1 MTTPL
6 FQIPKPIME
15 NMEKLNELVEKY
27 PLDIPVPEAAKL
39 MGMKPECLRA
49 AIDCGTFE
57 LPKMQ
62 GKDLFYKTMKGDLIL
77 IYDRAKKEL
86 IIQTEKNIILKGLE
100 KIQLEGKQIILKA
113 ADQVQVQAN
122 AVQIEAA
129 NISLTGQLSVNG
141 QTSISGET
149 SINGNLSVSGVVSA
163 QNI

>member
-1 MTTPL
+1 
-6 FQIPKPIME
+6 
-15 NMEKLNELVEKY
+15 
-27 PLDIPVPEAAKL
+27 
-39 MGMKPECLRA
+39 
-49 AIDCGTFE
+49 
-57 LPKMQ
+57 MQ
-62 GKDLFYKTMKGDLIL
+62 GKDIFYKTMKGDLIL

-86 IIQTEKNIILKGLE
+86 IIQTEKNIILKGVE

-149 SINGNLSVSGVVSA
+149 SIDGNWSVSGVVSA
-163 QNI
+163 QNN

>member
-1 MTTPL
+1 MVGL
-6 FQIPKPIME
+6 
-15 NMEKLNELVEKY
+15 
-27 PLDIPVPEAAKL
+27 KL
-39 MGMKPECLRA
+39 MSRRQCSNGASQKCFNK
-49 AIDCGTFE
+49 DE

-62 GKDLFYKTMKGDLIL
+62 GKDIFYKTMKGDLIL

-86 IIQTEKNIILKGLE
+86 IIQTEKNIILKGVE

-149 SINGNLSVSGVVSA
+149 SIDGNLSVSGVVSA